1 MEVKEFEIA
10 KDELLQHKHTYL
22 TKLKQYLNTK
32 VTKKPDEE
40 KAKRMKHRKEELAHQ
55 RVDLRC
61 KFQKLLM
68 EKEINVLTPLAE
80 ILNTYAEVFTLG
92 NKLLLPLL
100 TKINTLQEYAR
111 KREEEIDKE
120 KKKVWK

>member
-1 MEVKEFEIA
+1 M
-10 KDELLQHKHTYL
+10 
-22 TKLKQYLNTK
+22 
-32 VTKKPDEE
+32 KK
-40 KAKRMKHRKEELAHQ
+40 KAKRMKHRKEEQAHQ